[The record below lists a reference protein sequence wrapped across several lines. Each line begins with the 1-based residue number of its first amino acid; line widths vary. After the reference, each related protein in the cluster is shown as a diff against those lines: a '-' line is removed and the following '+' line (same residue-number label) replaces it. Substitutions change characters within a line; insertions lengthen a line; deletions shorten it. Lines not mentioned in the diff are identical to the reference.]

1 MSKNYKDFSQIQK
14 RNNILNMNSRTN
26 NNVSNPIIK
35 KQQEEKNDLFI
46 KRNNN
51 FQDNNPNKR
60 YLTPLP
66 LRYQA
71 QPYDSNQ
78 NYNFSRV
85 SNDNINNKIPNENN
99 NSNNDVFYYKN
110 LYQQTKNN
118 LNKEKQKNEDNQIIN
133 DNLNKENIMY
143 KDKIESLTKQ
153 LDRLIDLVQI
163 SNSQNI
169 KNISI
174 KQEQINKLTNQI
186 ELMKKND
193 SMEKRKALEEKESMA
208 NTIKQLSSNNQNTQ
222 LIIKNYENKIE
233 QITLISNNEIN
244 KLKEQIVSLN
254 KTLTLCINEKNM
266 NENKFQEIMAE
277 MNQKL
282 KSQYDIGKMLNMK
295 NLENSKL
302 VTELNDYKNNY
313 KDIQLKYSNIEL
325 ELDTLKK
332 MEKNYNKILEEL
344 EKTQNEK
351 DENFQKLEI
360 SAKIVSELKAKLN
373 QNLEELNNVKQQK
386 EKLEK
391 EKAMLKNQS
400 KEKESGELNDIKKK
414 LDIALKDVDI
424 RNMKIKI
431 LEEAKNENK
440 ELKNKINAMSKELND
455 CNKYNEDINTS

>member
-1 MSKNYKDFSQIQK
+1 MNRNYKEFNQIPK
-14 RNNILNMNSRTN
+14 RNNTLNMNSRSN
-26 NNVSNPIIK
+26 NNIPNQIMK
-35 KQQEEKNDLFI
+35 RQQEEKNDLFT
-46 KRNNN
+46 KKNNN

-71 QPYDSNQ
+71 QPYDNNQ
-78 NYNFSRV
+78 NFNFSRV
-85 SNDNINNKIPNENN
+85 PNDNNNKIQNENN
-99 NSNNDVFYYKN
+99 NSNNDAFYYKN

-133 DNLNKENIMY
+133 DNLNEENNML
-143 KDKIESLTKQ
+143 KGKIENLTKQ
-153 LDRLIDLVQI
+153 LDRLINLVEK

-169 KNISI
+169 NNMKI
-174 KQEQINKLTNQI
+174 KQEQIDKLKKQI
-186 ELMKKND
+186 ELLKKND
-193 SMEKRKALEEKESMA
+193 SLEKRKALEEKESMA
-208 NTIKQLSSNNQNTQ
+208 NTIKQLNSSNQNTQ

-244 KLKEQIVSLN
+244 KLKEQIISLN
-254 KTLTLCINEKNM
+254 KNLTLCINEKTM
-266 NENKFQEIMAE
+266 NENKFQEIIAE

-282 KSQYDIGKMLNMK
+282 KSQNDIGKMLNMK

-302 VTELNDYKNNY
+302 VSELNGYKNNY

-325 ELDTLKK
+325 EMDTLKK

-344 EKTQNEK
+344 EKAQNEK
-351 DENFQKLEI
+351 DENLQKLEI
-360 SAKIVSELKAKLN
+360 SAKIVSELKSKLN
-373 QNLEELNNVKQQK
+373 QNLEELNNVKQQN

-391 EKAMLKNQS
+391 EKLVLRNQN

-414 LDIALKDVDI
+414 LDIALKDIDI

-440 ELKNKINAMSKELND
+440 ELKNKISAISKELND
-455 CNKYNEDINTS
+455 CTLKKQIKL